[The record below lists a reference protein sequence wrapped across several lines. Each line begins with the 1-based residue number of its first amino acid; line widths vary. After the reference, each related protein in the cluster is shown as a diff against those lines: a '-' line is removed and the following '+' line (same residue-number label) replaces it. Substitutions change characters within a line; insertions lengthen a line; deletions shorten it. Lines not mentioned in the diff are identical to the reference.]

1 MNLSRSDQRV
11 KMVDAIMAYTAPDPN
26 RTLHPGWILDFV
38 SIVCGLSMTNRILDF
53 CVFVWR
59 LFPCTFS

>member
-53 CVFVWR
+53 CVFV
-59 LFPCTFS
+59 